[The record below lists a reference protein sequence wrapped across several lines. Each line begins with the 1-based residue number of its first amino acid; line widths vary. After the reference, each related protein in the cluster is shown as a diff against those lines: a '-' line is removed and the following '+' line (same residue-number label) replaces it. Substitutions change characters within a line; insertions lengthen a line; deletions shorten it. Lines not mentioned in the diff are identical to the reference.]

1 MLFADTS
8 SGYASKSKGVV
19 TRSKPLKLLYL
30 DSVKQ
35 FGKRDGLNI
44 YHKVKQII

>member
-1 MLFADTS
+1 MVKDMMIERIMEIIEFP
-8 SGYASKSKGVV
+8 KS
-19 TRSKPLKLLYL
+19 LKILYL

-35 FGKRDGLNI
+35 FGKRDGLHI